1 MRKDEDPHR
10 DFNFAKSVVIALVKS
25 PLYNDSISNQIDIE
39 LRQYF
44 SSEKTLSVGDY
55 FFVKSIL
62 NPSNQ

>member
-1 MRKDEDPHR
+1 MNKDPHK
-10 DFNFAKSVVIALVKS
+10 DFEFAKSVVIALVKS
-25 PLYNDSISNQIDIE
+25 PLYNDSISNQLESE

-55 FFVKSIL
+55 FFIKSIL